1 MTGRRREY
9 GEPADLF
16 RDIAK
21 RWSLVLGV
29 EVSPAQTVLC
39 MLDVKMARLTRDPR
53 HADSIADLVHRSRQK
68 IHPSLAAHAT
78 LPRFRRCLSI
88 ESLNLLNASVH

>member
-1 MTGRRREY
+1 MTAEEFLEHAAGVVARRRREY

-53 HADSIADLVHRSRQK
+53 HADSITDVAGYSGVLWEVMRD
-68 IHPSLAAHAT
+68 A
-78 LPRFRRCLSI
+78 
-88 ESLNLLNASVH
+88 

>member
-1 MTGRRREY
+1 MNAEHLLEHAADIVTGRRREY

-53 HADSIADLVHRSRQK
+53 HADSIADLAGYSGVLGEVTRD
-68 IHPSLAAHAT
+68 
-78 LPRFRRCLSI
+78 
-88 ESLNLLNASVH
+88 V

>member
-1 MTGRRREY
+1 MNAEEFLEHAAGDVARRRREY

-16 RDIAK
+16 CDIAK

-29 EVSPAQTVLC
+29 EVSPAQAALC

-53 HADSIADLVHRSRQK
+53 HADSITDVAGYSGVLWEVMR
-68 IHPSLAAHAT
+68 HA
-78 LPRFRRCLSI
+78 
-88 ESLNLLNASVH
+88 

>member
-1 MTGRRREY
+1 MTAEEFLERAAGVVARRRREY

-39 MLDVKMARLTRDPR
+39 MLDVKMARLTREPR
-53 HADSIADLVHRSRQK
+53 HADSITDVAGYS
-68 IHPSLAAHAT
+68 
-78 LPRFRRCLSI
+78 
-88 ESLNLLNASVH
+88 SVLWEVTRDA

>member
-1 MTGRRREY
+1 MTAEEFLEHAVGVVAGRRREY

-16 RDIAK
+16 RDIAR

-39 MLDVKMARLTRDPR
+39 MIDVKMARLTRDPR
-53 HADSIADLVHRSRQK
+53 HADSITDLAGYSGVLWEVVHD
-68 IHPSLAAHAT
+68 A
-78 LPRFRRCLSI
+78 
-88 ESLNLLNASVH
+88 

>member
-1 MTGRRREY
+1 MNAEQLLQHAADVVTRRRREY
-9 GEPADLF
+9 GEPTDLF

-53 HADSIADLVHRSRQK
+53 HADSIADLAGYSGVLGEVTRD
-68 IHPSLAAHAT
+68 
-78 LPRFRRCLSI
+78 
-88 ESLNLLNASVH
+88 V

>member
-1 MTGRRREY
+1 MNAEEFLQHAADVVSRRRREY

-16 RDIAK
+16 RDVAR

-29 EVSPAQTVLC
+29 HVSPAQAALC

-53 HADSIADLVHRSRQK
+53 HADSIADLAGYSGV
-68 IHPSLAAHAT
+68 LWEVLGDA
-78 LPRFRRCLSI
+78 
-88 ESLNLLNASVH
+88 